1 MMIELCDGK
10 LEREIDD
17 ARQSITIGE
26 RESERKGWIEKQG
39 RKGAGVY
46 VRQTSDD
53 A

>member
-17 ARQSITIGE
+17 ARQSIGE